1 MPSHDRHHKTSNPA
15 LQTGIVAIASSL
27 SYIGNAVEEGFTI
40 VENRTAAS
48 FKKKSS
54 GSAAQNEAAKLTQK
68 QQQVQIPVQAD
79 QEIQLKASRDMDDLA
94 LCFRN
99 TLQMAMAS
107 KAKLLLRELKTVRTD
122 LAFAKERCAQLE
134 EENRNLREN
143 SERGNN
149 PENDELVC
157 FPHHCIVFYIYIP
170 SLGSYSSAGSE
181 SLLCLE

>member
-1 MPSHDRHHKTSNPA
+1 MAVISTPSAGADAAKA
-15 LQTGIVAIASSL
+15 
-27 SYIGNAVEEGFTI
+27 EGFTI
-40 VENRTAAS
+40 VENRTAGIIQES
-48 FKKKSS
+48 HKRIKKKSS
-54 GSAAQNEAAKLTQK
+54 GSAAQNEAAKLPQK

-99 TLQMAMAS
+99 RLQMAMAA
-107 KAKLLLRELKTVRTD
+107 KAKLLFRELKIVRTD

-143 SERGNN
+143 GERRNN

-157 FPHHCIVFYIYIP
+157 FPHHFIVFYIYIP